1 MCAWSIKNGRLLS
14 SPSENTL
21 DSLLLQRE
29 FEAKLREQLSTLL
42 LPLLGEGN
50 FSTQVQVELDHNEM
64 TSARES
70 YDQDGSVRSESERS
84 STRMAANGGVG
95 GVPGVPANTPPPDAE
110 LVDGA
115 PEAQDGE
122 AEPNQP
128 APTEQESS
136 TQRNYEL
143 GREVAV
149 TSTRPGGLMK
159 LSVAIAV
166 SDTALEAAAPM
177 TAEQLQ
183 SLVSAAVGADD
194 ARGDQVQV
202 VVSAFDSTE
211 MPPLAF
217 YEEKWFADVLR
228 YATAL
233 IAVLLVLLLA
243 VRPLINAMRGPAKKK
258 DDKKKLK
265 KPEADAEAGPD
276 EEDEEGGPAEGQ
288 SAEGAAG
295 TAGNPQLEQPH
306 AAAITGS
313 ANAVESGSELIDD
326 NFTQKV
332 DLARQLV
339 STQPDRAVEALQRM
353 LEIPIDEP
361 NGAPAR

>member
-1 MCAWSIKNGRLLS
+1 M
-14 SPSENTL
+14 
-21 DSLLLQRE
+21 
-29 FEAKLREQLSTLL
+29 
-42 LPLLGEGN
+42 
-50 FSTQVQVELDHNEM
+50 
-64 TSARES
+64 
-70 YDQDGSVRSESERS
+70 
-84 STRMAANGGVG
+84 
-95 GVPGVPANTPPPDAE
+95 PGVPANTPPPDAE

-115 PEAQDGE
+115 PEAQGGE
-122 AEPNQP
+122 GEPNQP
-128 APTEQESS
+128 TPTEQESS

-149 TSTRPGGLMK
+149 TSTRPGGLVK

-183 SLVSAAVGADD
+183 SLVSAAMGADD

-202 VVSAFDSTE
+202 VVSAFESTE

-217 YEEKWFADVLR
+217 YEEKWFADILR

-265 KPEADAEAGPD
+265 KPETDPDAEADAD
-276 EEDEEGGPAEGQ
+276 EQDEAAQDE
-288 SAEGAAG
+288 SADGAAG
-295 TAGNPQLEQPH
+295 TQQIEQQN
-306 AAAITGS
+306 AAANSGS
-313 ANAVESGSELIDD
+313 ANAGESGSELIDD

-361 NGAPAR
+361 SGVPAR